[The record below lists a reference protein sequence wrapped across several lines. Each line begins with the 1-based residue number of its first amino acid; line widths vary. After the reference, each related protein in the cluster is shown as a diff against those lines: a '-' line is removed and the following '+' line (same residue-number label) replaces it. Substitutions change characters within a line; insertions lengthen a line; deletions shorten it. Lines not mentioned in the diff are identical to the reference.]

1 MKVNTKLAYAV
12 GVGAAMQLAMAY
24 ELAAVTRRDTTHA
37 RRVGRT
43 RPAAST
49 RP

>member
-1 MKVNTKLAYAV
+1 MRVNTKLAYAV

-24 ELAAVTRRDTTHA
+24 ELAAVTRRDNTHPH
-37 RRVGRT
+37 RVSRT
-43 RPAAST
+43 RPAAIK